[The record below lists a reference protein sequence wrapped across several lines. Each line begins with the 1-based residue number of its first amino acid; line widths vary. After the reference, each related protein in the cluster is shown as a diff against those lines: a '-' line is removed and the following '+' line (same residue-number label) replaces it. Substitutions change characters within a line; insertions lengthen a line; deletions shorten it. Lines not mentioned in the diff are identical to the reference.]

1 VALMRDT
8 LSLSA
13 YLIGL
18 TLFFVAERI
27 VGSGSVA
34 HLPLASLAVL
44 LILGSFIA
52 LVARWRRASG
62 ESRAILGRLIPAYT
76 AGLLAVAVYG
86 LTTKASPF
94 AVSDDHAG
102 MLTVLALV
110 IGSAGTCA
118 LVLMEISLVSMV
130 GAPHLEGRRIR
141 EAGKAGAGLAF
152 ALCLVG
158 LVNFLGNEHN
168 ERIDMRTVRNLDPS
182 GATVEMVRNLSEPI
196 TVTLAFPPANEVG
209 DAVASYFEILDDVSE
224 LFTVQRMDRD
234 MEPVR
239 SKELRI
245 RKNGT
250 VVVSAGDEHKSLPL
264 GVDAGKARSKLK
276 KLDADFQKR
285 LSKVSGGQKIAYFV
299 SDHGERSTSPKPQ
312 DPGGL
317 KTAKKVLEQLGYK
330 VKRLGMKEG
339 LGDDVPDDARLLF
352 VVGPEHPLSVSERDS
367 IDRYVRS
374 GGGLF
379 LLVDPDTEQDIDL
392 GPLLAPFG
400 LGSEPGVLAHERY
413 NMRFEGGVTDR
424 GFIFTNS
431 YGSHPSTALLSKK
444 RSQVY
449 VVARN
454 AGRLVKLAA
463 TEGGPDVTV
472 TLKAMPKTW
481 ADLDGDFEY
490 SAKTEQ
496 RGTFPFAAA
505 VQFPANEDEGTEG
518 GRAIVAYDADILG
531 DLPMTRQ
538 GNLQW
543 FYDSIRWV
551 EDEIQLAGEVADIE
565 DVRILHSEGDDAL
578 WFWSSTAGIPML
590 VLGVG
595 ALNAR
600 RRRRRP

>member
-1 VALMRDT
+1 MRDT
-8 LSLSA
+8 LSFST
-13 YLIGL
+13 YLGGL
-18 TLFFVAERI
+18 AILFLAERI

-34 HLPLASLAVL
+34 HLPLAGLSAL
-44 LILGSFIA
+44 LIIGSFSA
-52 LVARWRRASG
+52 LVARWRRSSG
-62 ESRAILGRLIPAYT
+62 ESHAILGRLVPAY
-76 AGLLAVAVYG
+76 GLGLVAVTGYA
-86 LTTKASPF
+86 LTTSGSPVTLSEQSGDILLVSSLIVGCVGTF
-94 AVSDDHAG
+94 AV
-102 MLTVLALV
+102 
-110 IGSAGTCA
+110 I
-118 LVLMEISLVSMV
+118 LMELSLVSMI

-141 EAGKAGAGLAF
+141 EAGRAGTGLAF
-152 ALCLVG
+152 AVCLVC

-168 ERIDMRTVRNLDPS
+168 ERIDMRTVRNLSPS
-182 GATVEMVRNLSEPI
+182 GATLEMVRNLSEPI
-196 TVTLAFPPANEVG
+196 VVTLAFPPANGVG
-209 DAVASYFEILDDVSE
+209 EAVASYFEPLAEVSE

-250 VVVSAGDEHKSLPL
+250 VVVSAGDTHKSLPL
-264 GVDAGKARSKLK
+264 DVDAGKARSKLK

-285 LSKVSGGQKIAYFV
+285 LSKVSRGEKIAYFV
-299 SDHGERSTSPKPQ
+299 VDHGERSTSPKPQ

-339 LGDDVPDDARLLF
+339 LSDDVPDDARLLF
-352 VVGPEHPLSVSERDS
+352 VVGPEHPLSGAERAA
-367 IDRYVRS
+367 IERYVRG

-379 LLVDPDTEQDIDL
+379 LLIDPEGEQDIEVDS
-392 GPLLAPFG
+392 LLAPFG

-413 NMRFEGGVTDR
+413 RMRFEGGLTDR

-431 YGSHPSTALLSKK
+431 YGSHPSTELLAKK

-454 AGRLVKLAA
+454 AGPLVKLPAIDGA
-463 TEGGPDVTV
+463 PEVTV
-472 TLKAMPKTW
+472 TLKGMPKSW
-481 ADLDGDFEY
+481 ADLDGDFEF
-490 SAKTEQ
+490 SKTTEK
-496 RGTFPFAAA
+496 RATSPFAAA
-505 VQFPANEDEGTEG
+505 VQFPAGADGGEAG
-518 GRAIVAYDADILG
+518 GRAVVAFDADLIA

-543 FYDSIRWV
+543 FYDSVRWV
-551 EDEIQLAGEVADIE
+551 EDEIELAGEVADIE
-565 DVRILHSEGDDAL
+565 DVRILHSEEDDAL

-595 ALNAR
+595 ALNGR
-600 RRRRRP
+600 RRRRSRS